1 MRLKRMTILSAALAM
16 AIAISGAA
24 IAQGGPG
31 WMSGERGWGMG
42 DGDMMGMGWGMR
54 GGRGPWGRGPDG
66 MLDRIEGR
74 LAFIKAELKI
84 TEPQS
89 AAWNELAGII
99 RTAAKQHNERM
110 KAMFSGETRAKTL
123 LERLDTQEQFMAA
136 RVEEI
141 KQIKGSLKAL
151 YALLSDE
158 QKKEADHIVLPM
170 VGMGGPWS

>member
-1 MRLKRMTILSAALAM
+1 MKRKRMTILSAALVSAM
-16 AIAISGAA
+16 AISGAA
-24 IAQGGPG
+24 VAQGGPG
-31 WMSGERGWGMG
+31 WMSGERGWGMW
-42 DGDMMGMGWGMR
+42 DGGMMGWGMR
-54 GGRGPWGRGPDG
+54 DGRGPWGRGPDG

-84 TEPQS
+84 TEQQS
-89 AAWNELAGII
+89 AAWNELAGAI
-99 RTAAKQHNERM
+99 RAAARQHNDRM
-110 KAMFSGETRAKTL
+110 KAAFSGEARAKTL
-123 LERLDTQEQFMAA
+123 LERLDSQEQFMAA